1 MRILVTDGMDKT
13 AMAQL
18 REQGH
23 EVVEQFYE
31 PDQLGAAL
39 RDFDVAVVR
48 SKTKVRKEHIDAA
61 KGGKLKMIIRGGVGV
76 DNIDV
81 KYAEENGITVK
92 NTPRA
97 SSQSVA
103 ELAMGH
109 MFACARYLSIAGHT
123 MREGKW
129 EKKAYGKG
137 IELQGKT
144 LGIVGFGRIG
154 QHLGVMAKAI
164 GMKVIAFD
172 IYQVPVISEQLGI
185 PYVEMDELL
194 AQSDFISVH
203 APAVDGGALISAE
216 NIAKMKDGVVVI
228 NTSRGT
234 NVDEAAL
241 LREALPEYDGTWAQ
255 NYDSPFLM
263 YPLRHPHGASASGL
277 MTLSALTVDS
287 ARRVELPIENSL
299 MKLVDLDRCYSVHRI
314 PVAGGGELVL
324 YNLHLSAYTSDGT
337 IAMEQ
342 LKLLLEDMQREYDA
356 GNWCVAGGDFNKD
369 LLGDSA
375 VYFGEADQEYTW
387 AQPIPE
393 DTFDGFN
400 VSLIAPLDEGNP
412 VPSCRNADGPYHQ
425 GQYVL
430 TVDGFLVS
438 DNVTVTSSD
447 VVDLGFAYSDHN
459 PVEMRFVLE

>member
-172 IYQVPVISEQLGI
+172 IYQVPVISEQLDI

-216 NIAKMKDGVVVI
+216 NIAKMKDGVVII

-241 LREALPEYDGTWAQ
+241 LAALESGKVRAAGLDVYADEPASNVALYSHPMVSCTPHIGAATVEAQKRIGQEI
-255 NYDSPFLM
+255 
-263 YPLRHPHGASASGL
+263 
-277 MTLSALTVDS
+277 
-287 ARRVELPIENSL
+287 VEI
-299 MKLVDLDRCYSVHRI
+299 
-314 PVAGGGELVL
+314 
-324 YNLHLSAYTSDGT
+324 
-337 IAMEQ
+337 IAAM
-342 LKLLLEDMQREYDA
+342 
-356 GNWCVAGGDFNKD
+356 
-369 LLGDSA
+369 
-375 VYFGEADQEYTW
+375 
-387 AQPIPE
+387 
-393 DTFDGFN
+393 
-400 VSLIAPLDEGNP
+400 
-412 VPSCRNADGPYHQ
+412 
-425 GQYVL
+425 
-430 TVDGFLVS
+430 
-438 DNVTVTSSD
+438 
-447 VVDLGFAYSDHN
+447 
-459 PVEMRFVLE
+459 